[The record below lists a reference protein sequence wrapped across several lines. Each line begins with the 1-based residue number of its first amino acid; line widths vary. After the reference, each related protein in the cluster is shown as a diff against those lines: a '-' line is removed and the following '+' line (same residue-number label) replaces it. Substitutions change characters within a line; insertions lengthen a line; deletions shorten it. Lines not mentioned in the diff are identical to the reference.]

1 MFDNIEKNQFY
12 ENKTL
17 YYPQVLLK
25 KCKKH
30 WKNID

>member
-1 MFDNIEKNQFY
+1 MFEKIEKNQFY

-30 WKNID
+30 